1 MTTSTVDLMDQDQD
15 TQDTTVEDAILAEFI
30 ATDAYWGQWVE
41 NEASVYDQDPTGGS
55 ASAY

>member
-15 TQDTTVEDAILAEFI
+15 TQDTTHEDAILAEFI
-30 ATDAYWGQWVE
+30 STDSYWGQWVRDE
-41 NEASVYDQDPTGGS
+41 SSVYQDDPTGGQ